1 MPQLRRLATA
11 GTRVC
16 SVGTASCLLAEAG
29 LIDGRPATTHWNY
42 FERFARD
49 YPSVE
54 LKTRHL
60 ITQSENIYCAGSVN
74 SIADLMLHIVE
85 QWYGSAIARAIENQF
100 SPEIR
105 QSFRAA
111 AYQHEAQASHHDEV
125 ILEAQQWMRDHLSE
139 PESIAVLASKLG
151 LSNRTLGRRFKQATG
166 VSPLAYLQNL
176 RVAEARNLLRSS
188 NLSIGEIAW
197 QLGLQNASHFSRLF
211 RSQVGMTPL
220 QYRQAVRGKLFAL
233 KDASDLE

>member
-1 MPQLRRLATA
+1 M
-11 GTRVC
+11 
-16 SVGTASCLLAEAG
+16 
-29 LIDGRPATTHWNY
+29 
-42 FERFARD
+42 
-49 YPSVE
+49 E

-85 QWYGSAIARAIENQF
+85 EWYGGAIARTIENQF

-105 QSFRAA
+105 QPFRAA
-111 AYQHEAQASHHDEV
+111 AYQNEAQASHHDEV
-125 ILEAQQWMRDHLSE
+125 ILEAQQWLRDHLSE
-139 PESIAVLASKLG
+139 PESIAELATRLR

-176 RVAEARNLLRSS
+176 RVAEARSLLRSS

-197 QLGLQNASHFSRLF
+197 QVGLQDASHFSRLF
-211 RSQVGMTPL
+211 RRQVGMTPL

-233 KDASDLE
+233 KDN